1 MHITIKG
8 IMYMCQNRNIDER
21 ERRRERERERE
32 RETERER
39 VQCNNT
45 FYKPIKFNIKG

>member
-21 ERRRERERERE
+21 ERERERERD
-32 RETERER
+32 RESA
-39 VQCNNT
+39 VQQ
-45 FYKPIKFNIKG
+45 YIL